1 MYWKARIALELA
13 VIATLVWY
21 IEMELVRTKQIDNKW
36 VLKGLHKRNPKFKTV
51 LQSQAMLVYSD
62 MYRNESASRFT
73 LVDTNS
79 GLDGCS
85 GRITHYDL
93 VSQNYRSLVQPKDP
107 KKSGIYMVT
116 RTPNM
121 EAMNKISLDEYNKS
135 PRREESTIKLSNPE
149 NGNDFTVSVRH
160 DVLRHVCTKHREL
173 DSKAVSSA
181 EIMLQS
187 IEKIEHDK
195 QAAIVTKQA
204 EYHRVLKRF
213 QATHKKRPTD
223 RPGVKRAKLHRNLPN
238 HQVQIH
244 QKEKMSYITN
254 KFRAECTSM
263 DTGQHLFTFPFKTI
277 DNSLIESS
285 ATLNQMNKQYECKRA
300 THNDALF
307 SSTCSD
313 SIIVN
318 MDSIES
324 LKPGVDINE
333 DILNFCMVW

>member
-1 MYWKARIALELA
+1 MYWKARITLELA

-135 PRREESTIKLSNPE
+135 PKREESTIKLSNPE

-195 QAAIVTKQA
+195 QAAIGTKQA
-204 EYHRVLKRF
+204 EYH
-213 QATHKKRPTD
+213 
-223 RPGVKRAKLHRNLPN
+223 
-238 HQVQIH
+238 
-244 QKEKMSYITN
+244 
-254 KFRAECTSM
+254 
-263 DTGQHLFTFPFKTI
+263 
-277 DNSLIESS
+277 
-285 ATLNQMNKQYECKRA
+285 
-300 THNDALF
+300 
-307 SSTCSD
+307 
-313 SIIVN
+313 
-318 MDSIES
+318 
-324 LKPGVDINE
+324 
-333 DILNFCMVW
+333 